1 MSNDF
6 GSNDFEFGSFNFDNL
21 PDDPEQAFI
30 QLERHFTSELELDL
44 HHASSAPDRESAYI
58 EYMSKTVGAAAACG
72 VDIGDHWQ
80 IPSHA
85 SEYSV
90 VDNVR
95 DFQSAVRRVI
105 LQTRIAAAR
114 ENKQNTYVLSGPDKE
129 KIRHFVDRIKEI
141 IDAANLSVDKHDSLF
156 AYLDKFVRA
165 VDQQR
170 TNPQA
175 LSSLLIGM
183 ANTGG
188 EMARKLKPARD
199 LIVSI
204 AKVFTPYQER
214 DEAKR
219 QLPQPT
225 PRRRIEHKPAPQTE
239 REVEEDIPF

>member
-1 MSNDF
+1 MSDF
-6 GSNDFEFGSFNFDNL
+6 GDDEFGSFNFDSLN
-21 PDDPEQAFI
+21 DDAEQAFI
-30 QLERHFTSELELDL
+30 QLERHFQAELGL
-44 HHASSAPDRESAYI
+44 HLHGANNNSARESAHI
-58 EYMSKTVGAAAACG
+58 EYMSKTIAAASACG
-72 VDIGDHWQ
+72 IDIGGDWQ
-80 IPSHA
+80 IPSHG
-85 SEYSV
+85 SEFSV
-90 VDNVR
+90 IDTIK
-95 DFQSAVRRVI
+95 DFQSGVHRVI
-105 LQTRIAAAR
+105 LQIKIMRAR

-141 IDAANLSVDKHDSLF
+141 IDNAKLSVDKHDSLF
-156 AYLDKFVRA
+156 GYLDKFIKA

-175 LSSLLIGM
+175 LSALLIGM

-219 QLPQPT
+219 QISPPAE
-225 PRRRIEHKPAPQTE
+225 RRRIEHKPTAEIRRKPE
-239 REVEEDIPF
+239 EEDLPF

>member
-1 MSNDF
+1 MSDF
-6 GSNDFEFGSFNFDNL
+6 GSGDFGSFNFDNL
-21 PDDPEQAFI
+21 PDDAEQAFL
-30 QLERHFTSELELDL
+30 QLERYFDSELRIDL
-44 HHASSAPDRESAYI
+44 HHAGSVSDHESAHI
-58 EYMSKTVGAAAACG
+58 EYMSKTIAAASACG
-72 VDIGDHWQ
+72 VDIGDDWQ
-80 IPSHA
+80 IPSHG
-85 SEYSV
+85 SDHSV
-90 VDNVR
+90 IDEVKDL
-95 DFQSAVRRVI
+95 QSGVQRVI
-105 LQTRIAAAR
+105 LQIRIMSAR

-141 IDAANLSVDKHDSLF
+141 IDAAKLSVDKHDSLF
-156 AYLDKFVRA
+156 GYLDKFIKA

-175 LSSLLIGM
+175 LSALLIGM

-219 QLPQPT
+219 QISPP
-225 PRRRIEHKPAPQTE
+225 PERRRIEHKPASQ
-239 REVEEDIPF
+239 VQQKSEDEDLPF